1 MLCDDPRALCFH
13 PEGGRPRDDRERR
26 EFAEV
31 DDDVLGNAGT
41 EIVLLRITAHI
52 GEGQDTDAD
61 PFALATGLLR
71 PARVDGEGADGALDV
86 LERHRPEVFQ
96 GKAQLS
102 GDVLADSFGEDDPTG
117 LGESLQ
123 PCGDVDPFPIEIT
136 IFGDHITQVEPHA
149 KAE

>member
-1 MLCDDPRALCFH
+1 MPIRSRLP
-13 PEGGRPRDDRERR
+13 PVSGGPPGWMAKAR
-26 EFAEV
+26 
-31 DDDVLGNAGT
+31 
-41 EIVLLRITAHI
+41 TARSM
-52 GEGQDTDAD
+52 
-61 PFALATGLLR
+61 F
-71 PARVDGEGADGALDV
+71 